1 MYEFWITDGWLAL
14 YVTISVL
21 VLLLALA
28 LVHSDSPDKDEKR
41 VGALAALMSP
51 VWPLFLAF
59 MVTALLWKIVRGI
72 AGQVKMLYDIVMGRD
87 GN

>member
-1 MYEFWITDGWLAL
+1 MYAFWITDGWLAV
-14 YVTISVL
+14 YITVFVL

-59 MVTALLWKIVRGI
+59 MVAALLWKIVRGI
-72 AGQVKMLYDIVMGRD
+72 AQEVKTLYAILKGE
-87 GN
+87 